1 YIKFI
6 LNLSIDVQWLKSG
19 TELST
24 NTKYRLKNDGLVH
37 KLIIINEQGDD
48 ADDYV
53 CRCCYDQTE
62 CTIKADIRVIEGLK
76 SLEVVSGEILQLT
89 CKLNANVNVKWSRN
103 GEELSTDIHTTNET
117 TEEILFKY
125 TLTIKN
131 VKEEYSGEYS
141 CLYENLKTSCN
152 VKVKEKPI
160 EQIISAGTTKILY
173 EISDTQQKLEKK
185 EEEITTKEVNI
196 SEIESEIRTTEQEIT
211 AKEIEIKSKM
221 SKLPLESKEAT
232 SDDLEMEKY
241 LLNKE
246 CRKLRQE
253 NERLRENA
261 SIMNSELQILKEKKE
276 KS

>member
-1 YIKFI
+1 
-6 LNLSIDVQWLKSG
+6 
-19 TELST
+19 
-24 NTKYRLKNDGLVH
+24 
-37 KLIIINEQGDD
+37 
-48 ADDYV
+48 
-53 CRCCYDQTE
+53 
-62 CTIKADIRVIEGLK
+62 IRVIEGLK